1 MTGKMV
7 TVIPDLT
14 LTLYIFVG
22 IISLMTGKMVSSS
35 KRYKKEN
42 LWIIFL
48 QFVDIWTLYQAR
60 G

>member
-1 MTGKMV
+1 MTDKMV

-42 LWIIFL
+42 L
-48 QFVDIWTLYQAR
+48 
-60 G
+60 